1 MKLRRLV
8 PRRVSLCPASNNSGS
23 EITLLKRKKEVLIGD
38 KDNFFKNRKEGF
50 RSLGEKI
57 LKGELS

>member
-8 PRRVSLCPASNNSGS
+8 PRRVSLCPASNSGS

-38 KDNFFKNRKEGF
+38 EDNLFRYRKEG
-50 RSLGEKI
+50 LEI
-57 LKGELS
+57 LR